1 MHPEFDSK
9 LYICPLCNSKHI
21 SLFDYDF
28 KGIEIYHC
36 SECATKFM
44 NPPYSQTYLDALYD
58 GYTNKSEI
66 QDTDSSLQAAN
77 LECHQFHF
85 RKIEKYIAPGKAL
98 LFGCGN
104 GSEIR
109 TAIARNWNVNGYD
122 IDRSCIDHLK
132 QKYKFDFY
140 TGNFFE
146 LNLPSSEYDCIY
158 LDQVLE
164 HLKNPQDYLN
174 EFQRI
179 LKPGGIL
186 FIASPNIKSFSSQF
200 KIIFGKLGL
209 KQQRGRHYDTWHHM
223 FYYNPTALS
232 KLLENKFE
240 FECQLKGNDVFVL
253 PESSSFRKGFIR
265 IMTILPIIWRSTFYL
280 IAKKK

>member
-1 MHPEFDSK
+1 MKWASSRKSLRTRHDMD
-9 LYICPLCNSKHI
+9 YPLWSTHVHWA
-21 SLFDYDF
+21 DF
-28 KGIEIYHC
+28 RHYHC
-36 SECATKFM
+36 GASLYWCT
-44 NPPYSQTYLDALYD
+44 AL
-58 GYTNKSEI
+58 
-66 QDTDSSLQAAN
+66 
-77 LECHQFHF
+77 H
-85 RKIEKYIAPGKAL
+85 
-98 LFGCGN
+98 
-104 GSEIR
+104 
-109 TAIARNWNVNGYD
+109 
-122 IDRSCIDHLK
+122 
-132 QKYKFDFY
+132 

-146 LNLPSSEYDCIY
+146 LNLTSSENDCIY

-209 KQQRGRHYDTWHHM
+209 KKQRGRHYDTWHHM
-223 FYYNPTALS
+223 FYYNPTELS
-232 KLLENKFE
+232 KLLENKFG